1 MLYATGQSRDALEKQ
16 GVALA
21 SSKTMGNTKEAT
33 VGRTADGHWRLWY
46 EYAAENASRVGLAIG
61 PGVAGPWDEQPTP
74 FLPRPNSWD
83 NWHLSTG
90 PMLMNDPTSPR
101 SEEHTSELQSLIRIP
116 YPVFCLKKKKQK

>member
-74 FLPRPNSWD
+74 FLPRPKSWD

-90 PMLMNDPTSPR
+90 PMLMNDPNSPVR
-101 SEEHTSELQSLIRIP
+101 RAEERGLGKESVRTGRT
-116 YPVFCLKKKKQK
+116 

>member
-1 MLYATGQSRDALEKQ
+1 MEDGYVVYYTGVQADFARGNMLYATGQSLDALEKQ

-61 PGVAGPWDEQPTP
+61 PGVAGPGDEQTTP
-74 FLPRPNSWD
+74 VRRAE
-83 NWHLSTG
+83 G
-90 PMLMNDPTSPR
+90 R
-101 SEEHTSELQSLIRIP
+101 REG
-116 YPVFCLKKKKQK
+116 KGGG

>member
-1 MLYATGQSRDALEKQ
+1 
-16 GVALA
+16 
-21 SSKTMGNTKEAT
+21 MGNTKEAT

-74 FLPRPNSWD
+74 FLPRTNSWD

-90 PMLMNDPTSPR
+90 PMLMHDPNSTAIGRAYVGTP
-101 SEEHTSELQSLIRIP
+101 HTKKEL
-116 YPVFCLKKKKQK
+116 VFRLLLGEKKNNTPNYSQIH